1 VRLLIRTVLVAT
13 TLLCMSGLV
22 FAEPY
27 TISGSVAYQNDTPVQ
42 YEEVEIDC
50 ATYEYDCHA
59 FEGQSEPTD
68 HSGGYEL
75 TIEVDESYDGA
86 ELLLTIRGESFSHVI
101 NLSAADQTSE
111 GYVIEQDIIL
121 VQNSPTGPIF
131 TGLGCSVLVFSVAFI
146 LILIRTVRRFS
157 VEGEGERFVGRKTN
171 PITDCPVCEGRLP
184 RYLLTRHLIVEHEI
198 DAHEA
203 AEMVGSMLHEQSR
216 D

>member
-1 VRLLIRTVLVAT
+1 MRLLIRAVLVAM
-13 TLLCMSGLV
+13 TLLCMSGSAI
-22 FAEPY
+22 AEPY

-42 YEEVEIDC
+42 YEEVEVDC

-59 FEGQSEPTD
+59 FEGQSAPTD
-68 HSGGYEL
+68 LSGAYDL

-86 ELLLTIRGESFSHVI
+86 ELLLTIRGESFGHVI

-121 VQNSPTGPIF
+121 VQNSPAGPIF
-131 TGLGCSVLVFSVAFI
+131 TGLGCSALVFSVAFI
-146 LILIRTVRRFS
+146 LILIRTVRRYS
-157 VEGEGERFVGRKTN
+157 VGEQGERFVGHKTN

-184 RYLLTRHLIVEHEI
+184 RHLLTRHLIVEHEI

-203 AEMVGSMLHEQSR
+203 AEMAGGLMHEPSR

>member
-1 VRLLIRTVLVAT
+1 MRSLIKAVLVAT
-13 TLLCMSGLV
+13 TLLCMSGLAI
-22 FAEPY
+22 AEPY

-59 FEGQSEPTD
+59 FEGQSALTD
-68 HSGGYEL
+68 YSGGYEL

-86 ELLLTIRGESFSHVI
+86 ELLLTVRGESFSHVI

-111 GYVIEQDIIL
+111 GYVIKQDIIL
-121 VQNSPTGPIF
+121 VQNAPAGPVF
-131 TGLGCSVLVFSVAFI
+131 TGLGCSLLVFSVAFI
-146 LILIRTVRRFS
+146 LILIRTVRRLS
-157 VEGEGERFVGRKTN
+157 TQEEGERLVGHKTN
-171 PITDCPVCEGRLP
+171 PITNCPVCEGRLP

-203 AEMVGSMLHEQSR
+203 AEMVGRMLHEQSR